1 MQEIKFNPE
10 SLGFKTGAVITEFD
24 EIFKNSKDFKPHNY
38 TEYYL
43 ELSKYKGKLH
53 ISTFDYFHFD
63 FAYNSPNSSIY
74 DRPTIDIEFEAR
86 NHEIGEA
93 IVKSLLASIDDLNLR
108 IEKGVLKVQ
117 NKPCLFAEIT
127 KYMPTKA

>member
-1 MQEIKFNPE
+1 MLEVKFNPE

-24 EIFKNSKDFKPHNY
+24 EVFKNDIFFKPHNY

-43 ELSKYKGKLH
+43 KDPRFKGDLH
-53 ISTFDYFHFD
+53 INTFDYLNFGFS
-63 FAYNSPNSSIY
+63 YNSPNSSIY

-93 IVKSLLASIDDLNLR
+93 IVKNLLATIDDLNLR
-108 IEKGVLKVQ
+108 IEKGFLKVE
-117 NKPCLFAEIT
+117 NKPCMFMDVT
-127 KYMPTKA
+127 KYTK